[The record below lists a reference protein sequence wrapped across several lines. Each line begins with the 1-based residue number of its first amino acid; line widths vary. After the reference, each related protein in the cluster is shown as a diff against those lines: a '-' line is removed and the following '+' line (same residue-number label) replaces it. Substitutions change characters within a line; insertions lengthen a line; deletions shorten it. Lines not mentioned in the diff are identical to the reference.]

1 MILRWSS
8 PLKAYT
14 GTCFGPNRDHSG
26 SEACSKSQSFHC
38 QQGRALSI
46 ELLWTYKLLCRRLTS
61 EFGLNRLHISL
72 ILLLTICKCDI
83 SAQGYFTI
91 RSTNCMSWQFIE
103 YVFSWWWRYSINM
116 FSHLVLIYCQ
126 VCCTLLELQLI
137 EYRLHVWYLSWKI
150 FSEWISEV
158 IPTPPLWGDL
168 CYKEASIAQIK
179 VWTHEFTRCDFLLR
193 CPLGFVA
200 TPVFHFAFI
209 LLYVL
214 YQLRSD
220 NVFDWSWCA
229 QLIIL
234 CRRRVKRLFMF

>member
-1 MILRWSS
+1 MILRWSP

-38 QQGRALSI
+38 HQGRALSI
-46 ELLWTYKLLCRRLTS
+46 ELLWNYKLLCRRLTS

-91 RSTNCMSWQFIE
+91 CSTNCMSWQFIE
-103 YVFSWWWRYSINM
+103 YVFSWWWR
-116 FSHLVLIYCQ
+116 
-126 VCCTLLELQLI
+126 
-137 EYRLHVWYLSWKI
+137 
-150 FSEWISEV
+150 
-158 IPTPPLWGDL
+158 P
-168 CYKEASIAQIK
+168 
-179 VWTHEFTRCDFLLR
+179 
-193 CPLGFVA
+193 
-200 TPVFHFAFI
+200 PVFHFAFI
-209 LLYVL
+209 LYVI

>member
-38 QQGRALSI
+38 HQGRALSI

-91 RSTNCMSWQFIE
+91 CSTNCMSWQFIE
-103 YVFSWWWRYSINM
+103 YVFSWWWRYSIYVFTPGPN
-116 FSHLVLIYCQ
+116 
-126 VCCTLLELQLI
+126 LLPSLHTAGTAVI
-137 EYRLHVWYLSWKI
+137 EYRLHVCYLSWKI

-158 IPTPPLWGDL
+158 IPTPPLW
-168 CYKEASIAQIK
+168 
-179 VWTHEFTRCDFLLR
+179 
-193 CPLGFVA
+193 
-200 TPVFHFAFI
+200 
-209 LLYVL
+209 
-214 YQLRSD
+214 
-220 NVFDWSWCA
+220 
-229 QLIIL
+229 
-234 CRRRVKRLFMF
+234 FML